1 MNKKERAS
9 PRFHPVMRHAGLI
22 YRFATLARS
31 ETASL
36 RSAALI
42 AIVALAVTLQGLGRP
57 AFGACCSRPDAH
69 VVALP
74 IADPICETGGPHGG
88 APRGHAEHAPCCL
101 ACPPGPSDES
111 AVAMASPVAASAS
124 PMCRSSNLRDG
135 PAGGDPAHTPLGWA
149 SSWSSRAPPSPLS

>member
-1 MNKKERAS
+1 
-9 PRFHPVMRHAGLI
+9 MRHAGLI

-42 AIVALAVTLQGLGRP
+42 AIVALAVTLQGLGLGCP
-57 AFGACCSRPDAH
+57 SFGACCPRPDAYEI
-69 VVALP
+69 ALP
-74 IADPICETGGPHGG
+74 IADPICETGDPHGG

-101 ACPPGPSDES
+101 TCPPGPSDKT
-111 AVAMASPVAASAS
+111 AVAMASPVAAPAS
-124 PMCRSSNLRDG
+124 PMCRSSDLRDG

-149 SSWSSRAPPSPLS
+149 SSWSSRAPPSSSS